1 MTWARFAIVLSGRL
15 EDTVAMMRS
24 GRFRF
29 FALLSAAFV
38 ALTLVSV
45 DFAEARRGGSFGS
58 RGLRTQQAAPPTRT
72 APAQTGPVERSMTP
86 APSAATRQQQA
97 VGQQRPGLFNGMGG
111 SLMRGILIGGLF
123 GMLLGYGFG
132 GMAGALGFLL
142 QLLLLGVLVSLAVA
156 WYRSRNTPAMAGGAP
171 SPSGAAGFGGTS
183 RRDAAPETGPAKSAG
198 GFTLPRIGGGAAAV
212 AQTSEITLEQTD
224 LDTFEKRLAEV
235 QTAFAAEDHAALRR
249 LSTPEMVSYFSEE
262 LADNAKRGVRNE
274 VTDVHLVE
282 ADIAEAWNE
291 GEDDYATAALRYEA
305 VDVLRDRETGEL
317 AGGVEQPTE
326 TVELWT
332 FVRRKGG
339 EWKLS
344 AIQEA

>member
-1 MTWARFAIVLSGRL
+1 
-15 EDTVAMMRS
+15 MMRF

-29 FALLSAAFV
+29 LALLSAAFV

-45 DFAEARRGGSFGS
+45 DYAEARRGGSFGS
-58 RGLRTQQAAPPTRT
+58 RGLRTQQMAPPTRT
-72 APAQTGPVERSMTP
+72 APNQTGPVERTMTP
-86 APSAATRQQQA
+86 GQNSAARQQQN

-142 QLLLLGVLVSLAVA
+142 QLLLIGMLVSFAIA
-156 WYRSRNTPAMAGGAP
+156 WFRSRNAPAMAGDAP
-171 SPSGAAGFGGTS
+171 SRGAGFDGPA
-183 RRDAAPETGPAKSAG
+183 RRDATPDNGPQRTGG
-198 GFTLPRIGGGAAAV
+198 GFTLPRIGGAAA
-212 AQTSEITLEQTD
+212 AQTTDITLDQAD
-224 LDTFEKRLAEV
+224 LDTFERRLAEV
-235 QTAFAAEDHAALRR
+235 QDAFSREDHAALRR
-249 LSTPEMVSYFSEE
+249 LSTPEMVSFFSEE
-262 LADNAKRGVRNE
+262 LAENAKRGVRND

-291 GEDDYATAALRYEA
+291 GAEDYATAAFRYES
-305 VDVLRDRETGEL
+305 VDVLRDRQTGGIE
-317 AGGVEQPTE
+317 GGVEQPTE

-332 FVRRKGG
+332 FVRRDGG
-339 EWKLS
+339 DWKLS